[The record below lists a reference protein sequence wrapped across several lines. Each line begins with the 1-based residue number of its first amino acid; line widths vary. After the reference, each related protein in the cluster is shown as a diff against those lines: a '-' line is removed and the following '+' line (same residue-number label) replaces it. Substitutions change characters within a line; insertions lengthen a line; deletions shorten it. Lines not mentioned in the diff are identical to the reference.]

1 MVRKKALSDDKIK
14 APDVL
19 GASQIEMNLII
30 EDATQPRKL
39 FDAASLEELSE
50 TIKLRGVKTPISVR
64 PNPSKPG
71 TYIIN
76 HGARRYR
83 ASKMAGLKRI
93 PAYIDVDYSLADQVI
108 ENLQRDNLSSREIVD
123 YIGREIAAGKTHEQ
137 IGKGIGKSASYVSL
151 HAAALDLPDPIAEI
165 FNSGKLTDIAAIFNL
180 KKVFKHY
187 PLEVVDWLN
196 YSKPEDITRTKIQQ
210 FRKFLE
216 TKADEKSIVNE
227 LTRQTPLLEVDVDDD
242 YDESAAKKKSSSSS
256 HKTASDQLLV
266 YVYVRLKKK
275 THSPKDIMKKLPD
288 AQKKIISD
296 ALKAYF
302 IAGQKCKDLL
312 HSILYSLKD
321 GDFDGTGRGAFN
333 LTAFFFGVNK
343 KEFDLEE
350 IIQEVYLNL
359 S

>member
-1 MVRKKALSDDKIK
+1 MARKKDLSDDKIK

-19 GASQIEMNLII
+19 GASQIEMDLII

-39 FDAASLEELSE
+39 FDAASLEELTE

-64 PNPSKPG
+64 PNPDKPG
-71 TYIIN
+71 AYIIN

-83 ASKMAGLKRI
+83 ASKKAGLKKI
-93 PAYIDVDYSLADQVI
+93 PAYIDADYSLADQVI

-196 YSKPEDITRTKIQQ
+196 ICKPEDITRTKIQQ

-216 TKADEKSIVNE
+216 TKADEKSFVNE
-227 LTRQTPLLEVDVDDD
+227 LTRQTPLPEVDVDDD
-242 YDESAAKKKSSSSS
+242 ESTAEKKRSSS
-256 HKTASDQLLV
+256 HKTAADQLLV

-275 THSPKDIMKKLPD
+275 THSPKDIMKKLSD